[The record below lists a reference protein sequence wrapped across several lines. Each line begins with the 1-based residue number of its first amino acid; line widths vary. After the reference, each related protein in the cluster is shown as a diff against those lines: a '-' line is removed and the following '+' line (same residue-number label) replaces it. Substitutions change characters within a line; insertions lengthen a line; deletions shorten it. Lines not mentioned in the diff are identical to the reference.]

1 MRKTHNRRNAMNRN
15 SQSPRSVARIMHILD
30 YVSAAPD
37 GQSLA
42 ALSVHMGSPKSSVL
56 SLLRGLVQSGYLV
69 HGDGV
74 YRLGAESFRVASAI
88 VAARRFPDFVRPMLQ
103 RLAEDTGETAI
114 LGVLAPEA
122 DAVVYVDKI
131 EPRSALRFAATIGDR
146 RPLYCTSTGRVLLAF
161 QPPEVIERYL
171 SRNKLV
177 KLTPLTTTGKKE
189 MRDLLARV
197 RSEGLATTIGEATEE
212 VFGVAAPVRD
222 GTGAVVASIV
232 LAGPIARIRSKMP
245 GIAQRVRDA
254 GHELS
259 RTMGYAMPVATV
271 RPSKK

>member
-1 MRKTHNRRNAMNRN
+1 MNRN